1 MASKPTNLQA
11 AIDML
16 QKPADVGSIS
26 PIGINDKF
34 TPELSRD
41 PVLRKLQ
48 QFFRIAKNEVNNP
61 LNYLAG
67 AGAIGKVDKAR
78 KAAGIGHNKGPSIF
92 GAGSGTVVSDDV
104 ARQIFKADE
113 EMEALKV
120 LNKRKDRLEYLTTVY
135 YDKIPAKKLNQ
146 LEKEYE
152 ILGDKIRY
160 LESDIKDKVVRR
172 FDKNLQSRTIDELDP
187 ARVGR
192 IGMQDLLN
200 ATVGEKNKKI
210 INKLGRYDDGKSRL
224 DSPGVDFEDSRYG
237 TNKFSEGIGRYS
249 PYSISKP
256 IKSKYDFERD
266 FPDAKPEEIRE
277 MMFSPKAYKEL
288 INPTSK
294 TKVDKEGIATLLN
307 PLEKFEKGRY
317 TSQTFQIGGDTN
329 PLFVDPKKL
338 ANKLDKSASGEDFF
352 KLRTNE
358 KDYLDM
364 LEKSIKKKG
373 YKPSPIDI
381 VVQPSGNTVI
391 SEGNHRLYRALSK
404 GDAEVPIQI
413 RYEAGAERLD
423 TPFGI
428 SDIDSLLADGQKGIK
443 NAKEFKKY
451 INEVNKTY
459 RIKKATGGEAN
470 NLQAAIDL
478 LNNPV
483 TSSISPLGDPTL
495 SPLME
500 SLQKN
505 PIDDFAMMMA
515 DPTKVGLKVINTPIK
530 MQLKKLFAKRN
541 KIRQLIDK
549 QKFNYDRG
557 LDLASKADPR
567 DIAQGNFQVH
577 VALKSGKRF
586 QKQLNTIEEDIRK
599 LYKNK

>member
-1 MASKPTNLQA
+1 MAALDEINILDRQPFDPEMLLRSGRQPTVEPIPPTFNPASDFFYNNVLN
-11 AIDML
+11 DSGRKML
-16 QKPADVGSIS
+16 Q
-26 PIGINDKF
+26 F
-34 TPELSRD
+34 
-41 PVLRKLQ
+41 
-48 QFFRIAKNEVNNP
+48 AKSEANNP
-61 LNYLAG
+61 LNFLAG
-67 AGAIGKVDKAR
+67 AGMIGKGNKAR
-78 KAAGIGHNKGPSIF
+78 QGIAGIGHNQGPPLDSGI
-92 GAGSGTVVSDDV
+92 GTVVSDDV

-120 LNKRKDRLEYLTTVY
+120 LNKRKDRLESLTTIY

-152 ILGDKIRY
+152 ILDVKIRN
-160 LESDIKDKVVRR
+160 LEFDIKDKVIRR

-192 IGMQDLLN
+192 IGNKNILN
-200 ATVGEKNKKI
+200 ATVGEKNREI
-210 INKLGRYDDGKSRL
+210 ISQLGKHL
-224 DSPGVDFEDSRYG
+224 DSPGVDYRDTRYG

-249 PYSISKP
+249 AYSISKP

-277 MMFSPKAYKEL
+277 MMFSPKAYEGL

-307 PLEKFEKGRY
+307 PLEKFEKGRF
-317 TSQTFQIGGDTN
+317 TAQTFQIGGDAN

-338 ANKLDKSASGEDFF
+338 ASKLDKSASGEDFF

-364 LEKSIKKKG
+364 LEKSIKKQG

-443 NAKEFKKY
+443 TAKEYAKY
-451 INEVNKTY
+451 IKDVEKTY
-459 RIKKATGGEAN
+459 KIK
-470 NLQAAIDL
+470 Q
-478 LNNPV
+478 
-483 TSSISPLGDPTL
+483 
-495 SPLME
+495 
-500 SLQKN
+500 
-505 PIDDFAMMMA
+505 
-515 DPTKVGLKVINTPIK
+515 
-530 MQLKKLFAKRN
+530 
-541 KIRQLIDK
+541 
-549 QKFNYDRG
+549 
-557 LDLASKADPR
+557 
-567 DIAQGNFQVH
+567 
-577 VALKSGKRF
+577 
-586 QKQLNTIEEDIRK
+586 
-599 LYKNK
+599 

>member
-1 MASKPTNLQA
+1 MANEPTYLQS

-61 LNYLAG
+61 FNFAAG
-67 AGAIGKVDKAR
+67 AGMIGKANKAR
-78 KAAGIGHNKGPSIF
+78 QGIAGIGHNQGPPLTDSGI
-92 GAGSGTVVSDDV
+92 GTVVSDDV

-113 EMEALKV
+113 EMEALKS
-120 LNKRKDRLEYLTTVY
+120 LNKRKDRLEYLTTFDY
-135 YDKIPAKKLNQ
+135 ERIPNKKLNQ

-152 ILGDKIRY
+152 IIEDKIRG
-160 LESDIKDKVVRR
+160 LELDIQAKVVRR
-172 FDKNLQSRTIDELDP
+172 FNKNIQNRTIDELDP

-192 IGMQDLLN
+192 IGKKNILN
-200 ATVGEKNKKI
+200 ATVGEKNKEI
-210 INKLGRYDDGKSRL
+210 ISQLGKHL
-224 DSPGVDFEDSRYG
+224 DSPGVDYRDRRYA

-317 TSQTFQIGGDTN
+317 TAQTFQIGGDTN

-443 NAKEFKKY
+443 TAKEYAKY
-451 INEVNKTY
+451 IKDVEKTY
-459 RIKKATGGEAN
+459 RVKKEAGGEIQS
-470 NLQAAIDL
+470 LMDKIGIK
-478 LNNPV
+478 PIGE
-483 TSSISPLGDPTL
+483 TSSFKMAMAVL
-495 SPLME
+495 SPEQKLKKIKLLKKYFDRMSRAE
-500 SLQKN
+500 SLQK
-505 PIDDFAMMMA
+505 PGAALGDLSEAAKIKKGI
-515 DPTKVGLKVINTPIK
+515 PYSSTKSIQKELD
-530 MQLKKLFAKRN
+530 QLQGTEK
-541 KIRQLIDK
+541 
-549 QKFNYDRG
+549 
-557 LDLASKADPR
+557 LDLDLLAKLR
-567 DIAQGNFQVH
+567 
-577 VALKSGKRF
+577 KE
-586 QKQLNTIEEDIRK
+586 LNI
-599 LYKNK
+599 

>member
-1 MASKPTNLQA
+1 MATLDDINILDRQPFDPEMLLRSGRQPTVERVKPTFN
-11 AIDML
+11 
-16 QKPADVGSIS
+16 PASDYFYNNVL
-26 PIGINDKF
+26 ND
-34 TPELSRD
+34 SG
-41 PVLRKLQ
+41 RKMVD
-48 QFFRIAKNEVNNP
+48 FASSEANNP
-61 LNYLAG
+61 FNFAAG
-67 AGAIGKVDKAR
+67 AGMIGKANKAR
-78 KAAGIGHNKGPSIF
+78 QGIAGIGHNQGPPLDSGI
-92 GAGSGTVVSDDV
+92 GTVVSDDV
-104 ARQIFKADE
+104 AKQIFKADE

-120 LNKRKDRLEYLTTVY
+120 LNKRKDRLESLTTIY

-152 ILGDKIRY
+152 ILDVKIRN
-160 LESDIKDKVVRR
+160 LEFDIKDKVIRR

-187 ARVGR
+187 ARVDR
-192 IGMQDLLN
+192 IGMQDVLN

-224 DSPGVDFEDSRYG
+224 DSPGVNFRDTRYG
-237 TNKFSEGIGRYS
+237 TTKFSEGIGRYS

-443 NAKEFKKY
+443 TAKEYAKY
-451 INEVNKTY
+451 IKDVEKTY
-459 RIKKATGGEAN
+459 KIK
-470 NLQAAIDL
+470 Q
-478 LNNPV
+478 
-483 TSSISPLGDPTL
+483 
-495 SPLME
+495 
-500 SLQKN
+500 
-505 PIDDFAMMMA
+505 
-515 DPTKVGLKVINTPIK
+515 
-530 MQLKKLFAKRN
+530 
-541 KIRQLIDK
+541 
-549 QKFNYDRG
+549 
-557 LDLASKADPR
+557 
-567 DIAQGNFQVH
+567 
-577 VALKSGKRF
+577 
-586 QKQLNTIEEDIRK
+586 
-599 LYKNK
+599 

>member
-1 MASKPTNLQA
+1 MANEPTYLQS

-67 AGAIGKVDKAR
+67 AGAIGKVDKVR

-92 GAGSGTVVSDDV
+92 GTGSGTVVSDDV

-113 EMEALKV
+113 EMEALKD
-120 LNKRKDRLEYLTTVY
+120 LNKRKDRLEYLTTVDY
-135 YDKIPAKKLNQ
+135 ERIPNKKLNQ

-152 ILGDKIRY
+152 IIEDKIRN
-160 LESDIKDKVVRR
+160 LELNIQAKVVRR
-172 FDKNLQSRTIDELDP
+172 FNKNIQSRTIDELDP

-192 IGMQDLLN
+192 IGKKDILN
-200 ATVGEKNKKI
+200 ATVGEKNKEI
-210 INKLGRYDDGKSRL
+210 IGQLGKYL
-224 DSPGVDFEDSRYG
+224 DSPGVDYRDRRYA
-237 TNKFSEGIGRYS
+237 TKKFSEGVGSRYT

-256 IKSKYDFERD
+256 IESRYKLEDK
-266 FPDAKPEEIRE
+266 FPDATPEEIRE
-277 MMFSPKAYKEL
+277 MMFSPKAYQEL

-294 TKVDKEGIATLLN
+294 TKVDREGIATLLN
-307 PLEKFEKGRY
+307 PLESFEKGRY
-317 TSQTFQIGGDTN
+317 TSQTFQVGDTFN

-338 ANKLDKSASGEDFF
+338 ANKLDKSASGDDFF
-352 KLRTNE
+352 KLRIDE
-358 KDYLDM
+358 KDYLDD
-364 LEKSIKKKG
+364 LENSIKKYG
-373 YKPSPIDI
+373 YGVKELDGMPSPIDI

-404 GDAEVPIQI
+404 GESEVPIQI

-423 TPFGI
+423 TPFGL
-428 SDIDSLLADGQKGIK
+428 SDIDTLLADGQKGIK

-459 RIKKATGGEAN
+459 RTKKEKGDEVQSLMDELGIQPIGEDRVFKMAMTALSPDQKLKKIKLLKKYFDKMRKAESLEKPGAALGDLSDAKNIKQGIPYSSSKSIQKEIDQ
-470 NLQAAIDL
+470 LQGTEKLDLDL
-478 LNNPV
+478 L
-483 TSSISPLGDPTL
+483 
-495 SPLME
+495 
-500 SLQKN
+500 
-505 PIDDFAMMMA
+505 A
-515 DPTKVGLKVINTPIK
+515 
-530 MQLKKLFAKRN
+530 KLRKE
-541 KIRQLIDK
+541 
-549 QKFNYDRG
+549 
-557 LDLASKADPR
+557 
-567 DIAQGNFQVH
+567 
-577 VALKSGKRF
+577 
-586 QKQLNTIEEDIRK
+586 LNI
-599 LYKNK
+599 